1 MKTIILIFVI
11 LTGLHSFVLAKNN
24 FAGYVSND
32 SFFSNEF
39 SFTNYQTELQDNPP
53 QTPVTTPAE
62 ANNEI
67 IRNWSL
73 SDARPNPAKD
83 NTMIHFTLPENY
95 LSAQITIRNLVGT
108 VVLSEQ
114 IAEGSD
120 RISLNTQDLTNGIYI
135 YSLVINNQT
144 VKSKR
149 LIIAK

>member
-1 MKTIILIFVI
+1 MKAIILIFVI
-11 LTGLHSFVLAKNN
+11 LIGLNSFVFAKNN
-24 FAGYVSND
+24 FAENESND
-32 SFFSNEF
+32 SFLSNEF
-39 SFTNYQTELQDNPP
+39 SFTNYQTEQQDNPP

-62 ANNEI
+62 ANSSI

-83 NTMIHFTLPENY
+83 HTLIHFTLPEDF

-108 VVLSEQ
+108 IVLNEQ